1 MRQCFVLLL
10 LWIVSAVCMQALDE
24 GTREELMSP
33 DVRFLKRNSL
43 SIMMRLGKR
52 VDALKEQ
59 EPCVDCSLGNLM
71 RLGRR

>member
-1 MRQCFVLLL
+1 
-10 LWIVSAVCMQALDE
+10 
-24 GTREELMSP
+24 MSP

-43 SIMMRLGKR
+43 SNMMRLGKR
-52 VDALKEQ
+52 ADALKEQ